1 MITTNTAIDGDIP
14 MNFANS
20 FELYQRETN
29 KRKSEWVY
37 FEKFERGK
45 LF

>member
-1 MITTNTAIDGDIP
+1 MITTNTAIDGDIQ

-20 FELYQRETN
+20 FELYQREN
-29 KRKSEWVY
+29 INAESKWVY